1 MIRIKRKSLTLLA
14 TLSICL
20 GSAMPCVAQ
29 QRYEGY
35 GEPVKGRNEDP
46 TQKSIGS
53 IPYEMKGRKEVR
65 EPVLTFD
72 DCSKWQI
79 RTHQTEAALYRTKEQ
94 RVVGEYSGKVVY
106 KAAKS
111 KAGIIVELAEPY
123 KFEKDWDCIN
133 FWNYG
138 NHWLWENGGEALNH
152 YALIRD
158 AKGRDIKIPFMQDWL
173 WRNMDYK
180 YWFLNHIKLNDSIAR
195 PITFVGMEFSGGGN
209 VVDKVNQIYLGPI
222 YGYKEDLK
230 PMTFKPLP
238 EKLPFPLRK
247 ETILPTNKVKGY
259 RNSSEQNGDEYLFS
273 YQGGDAKLTYRVDP
287 AQPIGGVTVLYN
299 GQEKKV
305 NVGAEIIFENHTRVN
320 WKLISK
326 KMSNDTLYV
335 SYKASGKGIGQ
346 RFDCSYTIKQKSLIW
361 TIEEA
366 AEEGKVEEV
375 RLGATEKVDNGKII
389 DVPFLVYDPFYKDS
403 YNADQP
409 GILYSDDLFYFTMFD
424 WYYSNASRHYA
435 GDKAITNGHAVYNG
449 GALYNT
455 KNNDKRNPL
464 RERLFINISP
474 DVHEVFPTI
483 DNPASP
489 MRSAQADR
497 LWTISGGSDLNKL
510 GKFVKE
516 MRSKGVENVS
526 IRYHEDFWRAGG
538 ESYTFRTETNPE
550 IGEDNLRDYVKMVQ
564 GQDWRIGF
572 YSNYMDFA
580 PVNALWNE
588 DWVRI
593 SDKDHDYGWGAAWCR
608 CYANKVTIGWEQE
621 ALLAP
626 QIHKKFGTNFSYC
639 DVETCISP
647 MTRVDYDYRTPGA
660 GKFRTVFEY
669 IGMTLLNERRA
680 YQGPVYSEG
689 GVHWYYAG
697 LLDGN
702 YSHMNHSLPIFPDF
716 HLLKMHPLEM
726 DAMSNVGGEA
736 YVAYAYAFGN
746 IGILSDG
753 YDALRRYAFLQPFQ
767 NSYVM
772 IPVKNIGYYDGKA
785 LVDASEAIK
794 KDLIKTPSICV
805 EYASGLTIY
814 ANFSEN
820 PWNVKENNKE
830 YTLPKH
836 GTLAIL
842 PGSRLF
848 SVSAINSASAE
859 GKKLDKVFSDG
870 LYYIDTRG
878 EVESGELGGKG
889 SYMLKKEKFGWEIIP
904 LKDCEEIDFNLS
916 LLDFSDLGVD
926 IEAVDRDGN
935 VIEVINAEPMSHQI
949 HFEHE
954 SQYYKYRICP
964 VVTLAKE

>member
-1 MIRIKRKSLTLLA
+1 MKLFSLLTILL
-14 TLSICL
+14 CL
-20 GSAMPCVAQ
+20 GSVLPGTAQ
-29 QRYEGY
+29 QLHEGY
-35 GEPVKGRNEDP
+35 GDPVKGINTDP

-53 IPYEMKGRKEVR
+53 IPYEMKGRKEAR
-65 EPVLTFD
+65 EPLFSFD

-79 RTHQTEAALYRTKEQ
+79 RSRQAEVALYRTKEQ
-94 RVVGEYSGKVVY
+94 RVVGDYSGKVVY
-106 KAAKS
+106 KAAQKD
-111 KAGIIVELAEPY
+111 AGFIVELTEPY

-158 AKGRDIKIPFMQDWL
+158 AKGRDIRIPFMQEWL

-209 VVDKVNQIYLGPI
+209 VVDKVNQIYLGPV
-222 YGYKEDLK
+222 YGYKEELK

-247 ETILPTNKVKGY
+247 ETILPTNNDKAY
-259 RNSSEQNGDEYLFS
+259 RNSLTANGDVYMFT
-273 YQGGDAKLTYRVDP
+273 YQGNDATMTYLVDP
-287 AQPIGGVTVLYN
+287 TQPIGGVTLRYN
-299 GQEKKV
+299 GKEKKL
-305 NVGAEIIFENHTRVN
+305 NADAEIIFENNTRAN
-320 WKLISK
+320 WKLTSK
-326 KMSNDTLYV
+326 AIKNDTLFV
-335 SYKASGKGIGQ
+335 SYKATGKGVNQ
-346 RFDCSYTIKQKSLIW
+346 HFNCSYTIKQKSLVW
-361 TIEEA
+361 TIEEM
-366 AEEGKVEEV
+366 AEDGKVQEV
-375 RLGATEKVDNGKII
+375 RLGATETDDGGKIVE
-389 DVPFLVYDPFYKDS
+389 VPFLVYDPFYNDS

-409 GILYSDDLFYFTMFD
+409 GILCTDDLFYFTMFD

-435 GDKAITNGHAVYNG
+435 GNKAIKNGKATYNG
-449 GALYNT
+449 GALYNS
-455 KNNDKRNPL
+455 KNNNKRNPL
-464 RERLFINISP
+464 RERLFFNISP

-497 LWTISGGSDLNKL
+497 LWAINGGSDLHKL
-510 GKFVKE
+510 GNFVKE

-538 ESYTFRTETNPE
+538 ESYTFRTEPNPE
-550 IGEDNLRDYVKMVQ
+550 LGVEKLKEYVRMVQ

-572 YSNYMDFA
+572 YSNYMDYA

-593 SDKDHDYGWGAAWCR
+593 SDKAHDYGWGPAWCR
-608 CYANKVTIGWEQE
+608 CYANKVTIGWEQQ
-621 ALLAP
+621 AILAP
-626 QIHKKFGTNFSYC
+626 QIHKQFGTNFSYC
-639 DVETCISP
+639 DVETCMSP
-647 MTRVDYDYRTPGA
+647 MGRVDYDYRTPGA

-669 IGMTLLNERRA
+669 IGMTLQNERRA

-689 GVHWYYAG
+689 GAHWYYAG

-702 YSHMNHSLPIFPDF
+702 YSHMNHGLPIFPDF

-726 DAMSNVGGEA
+726 DAMSNVNGEA
-736 YVAYAYAFGN
+736 YVAYAYVYGN

-753 YDALRRYAFLQPFQ
+753 YDGIRRYAFLQPFQ
-767 NSYVM
+767 NSYAM
-772 IPVKNIGYYDGKA
+772 IPVKNISYYDGKA
-785 LVDASEAIK
+785 FVNSSEAVRR
-794 KDLIKTPSICV
+794 DLIKAPKICV
-805 EYASGLTIY
+805 EYTSGLKTY
-814 ANFSEN
+814 ANFSDE
-820 PWNVKENNKE
+820 PWIVNENNNQ

-842 PGSRLF
+842 PGTRLF
-848 SVSAINSASAE
+848 SVSATNPASAD
-859 GKKLDKVFSDG
+859 GKKLDKVFSDH
-870 LYYIDTRG
+870 LFYIDTRG
-878 EVESGELGGKG
+878 ELVSGELGGKG

-904 LKDCEEIDFNLS
+904 LNDCEQIDFNLS
-916 LLDFSDLGVD
+916 LLNFSDLGVD

-935 VIEVINAEPMSHQI
+935 VIELINTEPLTHRI

-954 SQYYKYRICP
+954 AQYYKYRICP
-964 VVTLAKE
+964 VTTLPKE